1 MLVKQ
6 WRVVRYDRAQM
17 GDILSDRMHRER
29 VTTRGR
35 YRSEDVDGRAECP
48 AKYDEVTLCIFGE
61 KLFMNDD
68 LVESM
73 QWLLELRD
81 SGH

>member
-1 MLVKQ
+1 MELFDTIELKWEISCRIECTVSVSRPEAGTALK
-6 WRVVRYDRAQM
+6 R
-17 GDILSDRMHRER
+17 
-29 VTTRGR
+29 
-35 YRSEDVDGRAECP
+35 RAECP

>member
-1 MLVKQ
+1 
-6 WRVVRYDRAQM
+6 
-17 GDILSDRMHRER
+17 MHRER
-29 VTTRGR
+29 VTTRGW

-48 AKYDEVTLCIFGE
+48 AKYDEVTVCIVKE
-61 KLFMNDD
+61 NLFMNDD